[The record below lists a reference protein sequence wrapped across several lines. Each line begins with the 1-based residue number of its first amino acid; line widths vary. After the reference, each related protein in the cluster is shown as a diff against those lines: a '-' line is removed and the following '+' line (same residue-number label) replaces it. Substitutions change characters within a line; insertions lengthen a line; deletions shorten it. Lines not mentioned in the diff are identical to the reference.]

1 MAIGRISGALLF
13 SDLDR
18 QGVDLSVTTN
28 GRPLQH
34 LDFTNFR
41 FGVNTNSLV
50 DTFTVQ
56 GTANVSGVTK
66 IYGNLVAAA
75 GTPSTDTTTG
85 ALVVLGGFGVT
96 GNLYAG
102 NLHAANFTGNIVGPT
117 GGSATFDN
125 LVITNFSTL
134 ANTTIANAIINNGYI
149 TNLANAYITLGYF
162 DNLSTPNVVISGG
175 YISNLTNANI
185 TTGNTVSWNTGNL
198 NANTGNITT
207 LQASTTTTANLNS
220 TTGNITTLG
229 VDTTTTANLNSTTGN
244 ITTLGVGTTTTVI
257 LNVTTGNITT
267 LGVDTTT
274 TANLNSTTGNITN
287 LAVSTTTTTNLNSTT
302 GNITNL
308 TATTVN
314 AATTTSTIINST
326 TGNITNLNSNVIAAN
341 NFSTANAIISSGY
354 ISSLTNAYI
363 TTSAVT
369 NFSSGNIYITGGYI
383 ENLTNA
389 TITSGNSVS
398 WTTTTLNATEANITR
413 AAIGNLSTANAVI
426 TGGYISGISNITA
439 TTANLG
445 NIKVENITISS
456 LIGNIKI
463 NPLASNGNALVIMEA
478 TSALQVP
485 SGTSAQQPVTAYPGA
500 IRWNTNTETIEF
512 YTGSDWISIVNQI
525 YNQDIVPNGTNT
537 VYTLNYN
544 TTAEGIIVSINGTL
558 QQPGT
563 AYSVAGNQ
571 ITFAEVPLVTDI
583 ISIRFISSGV
593 VEDAIDFG
601 NIASNVTP
609 VANVTYDLGSSTQ
622 RWRDL
627 WLAGNSIHLGNA
639 TITSTGNAV
648 QLPAGSTV
656 GGANVDITSINSNI
670 ESISA
675 NLGAYQTF
683 ANSNSAVQQTQIDNL
698 VTQSNA
704 NTAAYLLTDTANIA
718 STISTSSQPYIT
730 TLDSLNSFGNTAGNV
745 SSLGNLTIFG
755 NLNVRGNTITI
766 GSNNLTV
773 VDSIIDLH
781 SPSDLSPLTTD
792 DGRDIGVRFHY
803 YKGADDHAFLGWENE
818 HQTLIYLQRSDEVNS
833 NIAGTFGN
841 VQFGS
846 LLLSNT
852 TPSTSTITG
861 ALQVR
866 GGVGISGALW
876 VGANVNVG
884 GGNNTN
890 NVVDNVTQPRT
901 LVVSAADSETTPGAG
916 TNAIAI
922 VNSNTTPNNLSQ
934 LNFAALTGGSNQNAF
949 SSAWI
954 AVRHGPRNTDT
965 YQTGRMSL
973 AVSTASAQAPAERLV
988 IDTTGNVVVT
998 STTGSAS
1005 TTTGALVVRGGV
1017 GVAGTINATSGEF
1030 TTLSVTS
1037 TVSGTGFNNLFATP
1051 PAIGSSFAASGAFTT
1066 LSASSTLEST
1076 GITRLGSV
1084 GSNVVIRSTTAS
1096 TSLTTG
1102 ALVVRGGLGVN
1113 GDVVST
1119 ARRLI
1124 NASFQVQ
1131 RTITYTATQTNAN
1144 TTTDFDITSLLS
1156 GSPFSPTLVTTTLIG
1171 VYIGDGAVPN
1181 TNSRLYKRWQSMAV
1195 YNSSTGF
1202 YTLEGEQLIG
1212 TVHNTDGTNFAAG
1225 AVNARNFL
1233 TGSGT
1238 GTINLRVTNRTTPA
1252 ATSFTYWVA
1261 IIEIQYW

>member
-50 DTFTVQ
+50 DTFTVS

-125 LVITNFSTL
+125 LIITNFSTL
-134 ANTTIANAIINNGYI
+134 ANTTIANAVINNGYI
-149 TNLANAYITLGYF
+149 TNLANAYISLGYF

-185 TTGNTVSWNTGNL
+185 TTGNTVSWTTVTL
-198 NANTGNITT
+198 NATTGNITT
-207 LQASTTTTANLNS
+207 IEAGTTTTANLNS

-244 ITTLGVGTTTTVI
+244 ITTLGAGTTTTVI

-287 LAVSTTTTTNLNSTT
+287 LVVSTTTTTNLNSTT

-308 TATTVN
+308 SSTTVN

-326 TGNITNLNSNVIAAN
+326 SGNITNLDSNVVAAN
-341 NFSTANAIISSGY
+341 NFSTGNAVISGGY
-354 ISSLTNAYI
+354 IASLTNAYI
-363 TTSAVT
+363 ATSAVT
-369 NFSSGNIYITGGYI
+369 NFSSGNIYVTGGYI

-398 WTTTTLNATEANITR
+398 WTTVTLNATEANITQ
-413 AAIGNLSTANAVI
+413 AAVGNLSTANAVI
-426 TGGYISGISNITA
+426 TGGYISGISNIA
-439 TTANLG
+439 VTTANLG
-445 NIKVENITISS
+445 NIKVDDITISS
-456 LIGNIKI
+456 LTGNIKL
-463 NPLASNGNALVIMEA
+463 NPLSTNGNALVIMEA

-485 SGTSAQQPVTAYPGA
+485 SGTSAQQPTTAYPGA
-500 IRWNTNTETIEF
+500 IRWNTSTQTIEF
-512 YTGSDWISIVNQI
+512 YTGSSWISIVNQI

-537 VYTLNYN
+537 IYTLNYN

-593 VEDAIDFG
+593 VEDVIDFG
-601 NIASNVTP
+601 NLASNVTP

-639 TITSTGNAV
+639 TITSTGTAV

-698 VTQSNA
+698 VTQSNV

-718 STISTSSQPYIT
+718 STLSTSAQPYIT

-781 SPSDLSPLTTD
+781 SPTDLSPLTTD

-833 NIAGTFGN
+833 NITGTFGN

-852 TPSTSTITG
+852 TPSNSTTTG

-866 GGVGISGALW
+866 GGAGISGNIYAGGNLW
-876 VGANVNVG
+876 IENSQIVLPKLSEPINAVSGWGTHPAIQFGPNASVFYSNVTSFGGAEAPSSGGGLVLAHNIAFDGTVHKFIGSRPASYLSLTSSVNDGSLSPLLQFGYYSSGTAGANIAYRSARNLFSVYSNSRATFGTTELILSSNEASVNTSTGALRVVG
-884 GGNNTN
+884 GVGVAGSVFTTGLDAAG
-890 NVVDNVTQPRT
+890 VTQLGAVGSNVTIRST
-901 LVVSAADSETTPGAG
+901 
-916 TNAIAI
+916 
-922 VNSNTTPNNLSQ
+922 
-934 LNFAALTGGSNQNAF
+934 
-949 SSAWI
+949 
-954 AVRHGPRNTDT
+954 
-965 YQTGRMSL
+965 
-973 AVSTASAQAPAERLV
+973 TAS
-988 IDTTGNVVVT
+988 TN
-998 STTGSAS
+998 

-1017 GVAGTINATSGEF
+1017 GISGAVNAGGFVTTFGSVSGF
-1030 TTLSVTS
+1030 AVTS
-1037 TVSGTGFNNLFATP
+1037 RFYNLIDSFNFNVQT
-1051 PAIGSSFAASGAFTT
+1051 SS
-1066 LSASSTLEST
+1066 
-1076 GITRLGSV
+1076 I
-1084 GSNVVIRSTTAS
+1084 
-1096 TSLTTG
+1096 
-1102 ALVVRGGLGVN
+1102 
-1113 GDVVST
+1113 
-1119 ARRLI
+1119 
-1124 NASFQVQ
+1124 
-1131 RTITYTATQTNAN
+1131 YTATQTNAN
-1144 TTTDFDITSLLS
+1144 TTTDFDITSYLS
-1156 GSPFSPTLVTTTLIG
+1156 ASPFSPATVTINLIG
-1171 VYIGDGAVPN
+1171 VYIGDTGVPN
-1181 TNSRLYKRWQSMAV
+1181 TNARLHKRWQSMV
-1195 YNSSTGF
+1195 SYNSSTGF
-1202 YTLEGEQLIG
+1202 YTIEGETLIG
-1212 TVHNTDGTNFAAG
+1212 TAFNSDGTNFAAG

-1252 ATSFTYWVA
+1252 ATSVTYWNA
-1261 IIEIQYW
+1261 IIQVQFW